1 MKCYIKKKV
10 KKLFQNI
17 TFHFYFKRELNQP
30 TFQKNLYKFKILSAK
45 SQ

>member
-1 MKCYIKKKV
+1 MAKVQIKLNQSV
-10 KKLFQNI
+10 AELR
-17 TFHFYFKRELNQP
+17 FKRELNQP